1 MRHRISLPRELGAH
15 FSVSEAAAHGVG
27 RGRRDAADLAR
38 PFHGIRSQVVPESF
52 SVRVACYLPRLR
64 PGQRLAARTA
74 LRLWGMPFPQRWQ
87 PDEPVDVTVLPTSTP
102 PRARGT
108 AGHRLAAG
116 RAETWRVDGAP
127 MIDPIAALFQCAPGL
142 TILQAVILI
151 DALVTEATTTPGSG
165 PAAPAPRRRRSRRGW
180 TPGVAFPDARRS
192 AAPCRSCEQASSRR
206 RRPRR
211 DGSSCPPGF
220 RSQSSS
226 TRSGTA
232 GSSSRASTSR
242 IPSCASPSSTRAT
255 ATGPARPSGAGTSA
269 GSATSRTAAGSSS
282 ASLSTTSLRLRRS
295 SPVSAARSHPADER
309 SETHLPSGGKVR
321 F

>member
-127 MIDPIAALFQCAPGL
+127 VIDPIAALFQCAPGL

-151 DALVTEATTTPGSG
+151 DALITEADNYPGLRPGRPGTTPAQIEARLDAWGRFPG
-165 PAAPAPRRRRSRRGW
+165 CATIRRALAFVRAGVESPKETETRWLIVSAGLPEPVLQHEVRDRGVLIARVDLAYPELRIAVEYEGDGHRTSQTQWRRDIRRQRDLEDRGW
-180 TPGVAFPDARRS
+180 IVIRLTQHDLSP
-192 AAPCRSCEQASSRR
+192 ASS
-206 RRPRR
+206 
-211 DGSSCPPGF
+211 F
-220 RSQSSS
+220 
-226 TRSGTA
+226 
-232 GSSSRASTSR
+232 
-242 IPSCASPSSTRAT
+242 IP
-255 ATGPARPSGAGTSA
+255 
-269 GSATSRTAAGSSS
+269 
-282 ASLSTTSLRLRRS
+282 RLRRALAS
-295 SPVSAARSHPADER
+295 RR
-309 SETHLPSGGKVR
+309 
-321 F
+321 